1 MTIQEL
7 GSIGEF
13 ISSIVVLITLI
24 YLAVQVRQTRNATI
38 ASTMQTNR
46 MQFQSIML
54 ANRDSQIAPI
64 ILKADSGEPLTDE
77 EEYRLGTHINL
88 QWNLLFSEYVQL
100 QIGYTA
106 AWAPSDKL
114 ALKRIFNR
122 YGGRAAAWWDATG
135 KQIYPEQFVDY
146 VESVRPPPDR
156 TAQ

>member
-1 MTIQEL
+1 MTIGEL

-46 MQFQSIML
+46 AQFQSIML
-54 ANRDSQIAPI
+54 ANRDSMIAPI
-64 ILKADSGEPLTDE
+64 IVKADNNEPLTAE
-77 EEYRLGTHINL
+77 EEYRIGTHINL

-114 ALKRIFNR
+114 ALKRIFTR
-122 YGGRAAAWWDATG
+122 YGGRAAAWWDKTG
-135 KQIYPEQFVDY
+135 REIYPQQFVDY
-146 VESVRPPPDR
+146 VESLRPAD
-156 TAQ
+156 

>member
-1 MTIQEL
+1 MTLIEQL

-46 MQFQSIML
+46 AQFQSIML

-64 ILKADSGEPLTDE
+64 IIKADNSEPLTPE
-77 EEYRLGTHINL
+77 EEYRLSTYINL

-114 ALKRIFNR
+114 ALQRIFHR
-122 YGGRAAAWWDATG
+122 YGGRAADWWETTG
-135 KQIYPEQFVDY
+135 KNIYPEQFVEY
-146 VESVRPPPDR
+146 VESVKPAVKTD
-156 TAQ
+156 

>member
-1 MTIQEL
+1 MPDMTIQEL

-13 ISSIVVLITLI
+13 VSSIVVLITLI
-24 YLAVQVRQTRNATI
+24 YLAVQVRQTRNTTI

-46 MQFQSIML
+46 MQFQNIML
-54 ANRDSQIAPI
+54 ANRDSLIAPI
-64 ILKADSGEPLTDE
+64 IVPADNDEPLTPE

-114 ALKRIFNR
+114 ALQRIFHR
-122 YGGRAAAWWDATG
+122 YGGRAAAWWEATG
-135 KQIYPEQFVDY
+135 RQIYPQQFVRY
-146 VESVRPPPDR
+146 VEEVR
-156 TAQ
+156 TASS

>member
-13 ISSIVVLITLI
+13 VSSIVVLITLI

-64 ILKADSGEPLTDE
+64 IIKADANERLTDE
-77 EEYRLGTHINL
+77 EEYRLSTHINL
-88 QWNLLFSEYVQL
+88 QWNLLFSEFVQL
-100 QIGYTA
+100 RIGYTA

-114 ALKRIFNR
+114 ALERIFHR
-122 YGGRAAAWWDATG
+122 YGGRAAQWWDKTG
-135 KQIYPEQFVDY
+135 RNIYPDEFVEY
-146 VESVRPPPDR
+146 VEEIRAR
-156 TAQ
+156 TDGQA

>member
-38 ASTMQTNR
+38 ASTMQINR
-46 MQFQSIML
+46 AQFQSIMI

-64 ILKADSGEPLTDE
+64 IIKADKGEELTEE
-77 EEYRLGTHINL
+77 EEYRLGNHINL
-88 QWNLLFSEYVQL
+88 QWNLLFSEYVQM

-106 AWAPSDKL
+106 EWAPIDWPWRGYSVGMT
-114 ALKRIFNR
+114 AGQHT
-122 YGGRAAAWWDATG
+122 GGKPVAARS
-135 KQIYPEQFVDY
+135 I
-146 VESVRPPPDR
+146 RR
-156 TAQ
+156 RL

>member
-46 MQFQSIML
+46 MQFQNIML

-64 ILKADSGEPLTDE
+64 IIKADNNEPLSDD

-106 AWAPSDKL
+106 AWAPSDKP
-114 ALKRIFNR
+114 ALRRIFGR
-122 YGGRAAAWWDATG
+122 YGGRAARWWDQTG
-135 KQIYPEQFVDY
+135 KQIYPQQFVDY
-146 VESVRPPPDR
+146 VESIRAER
-156 TAQ
+156 ER

>member
-1 MTIQEL
+1 MTVEKILEKLVSFPVLGGESNMTIQEL

-64 ILKADSGEPLTDE
+64 IIKADNHEPLTDE
-77 EEYRLGTHINL
+77 E
-88 QWNLLFSEYVQL
+88 
-100 QIGYTA
+100 
-106 AWAPSDKL
+106 
-114 ALKRIFNR
+114 
-122 YGGRAAAWWDATG
+122 
-135 KQIYPEQFVDY
+135 
-146 VESVRPPPDR
+146 
-156 TAQ
+156 